1 MGRLQGPHKKCFWDE
16 KAIACCGG
24 GLQILQVPYFKTCL
38 DSEGTGFFISLYD
51 ALSCAE
57 AQMGAY
63 GNKCDKRACGG
74 AEVGTLFG
82 DWPRML
88 QVPFSPFILELFA
101 DLWYFTH

>member
-1 MGRLQGPHKKCFWDE
+1 M
-16 KAIACCGG
+16 
-24 GLQILQVPYFKTCL
+24 
-38 DSEGTGFFISLYD
+38 GFFISLYV

-74 AEVGTLFG
+74 AEVGTLLG

-88 QVPFSPFILELFA
+88 QVPFSPFNLELFA